1 MTDSILIR
9 LATPVD
15 APVLG
20 KHRTAMF
27 RDMGTIHPSSE
38 AALLDASTGYFE
50 SALASGEYV
59 GWVGYQQED
68 AARIV
73 AGAGLQLR
81 GLLPRPE
88 PKGNGLLL
96 GREGL
101 ILNVYVEP
109 AWRRRGLARRLMQE
123 ILIWAAGAG
132 VARLVL
138 HASNEGRPLY
148 ESLGFIASNEMRH
161 AGAPAAIGPATGA
174 V

>member
-1 MTDSILIR
+1 MTDPIVIR

-27 RDMGTIHPSSE
+27 RDIGTIHPSSE
-38 AALLDASTGYFE
+38 AALHDASTGYFE
-50 SALASGEYV
+50 TALASGEYV
-59 GWVGYQQED
+59 GWVAYQRD
-68 AARIV
+68 DPARIV
-73 AGAGLQLR
+73 AGAGVQLR
-81 GLLPRPE
+81 VLLPRPE
-88 PKGNGLLL
+88 PKGQGLLL

-101 ILNVYVEP
+101 ILNVYVDP

-138 HASNEGRPLY
+138 HASTEGRPLY
-148 ESLGFIASNEMRH
+148 ESLGFVASNEMRY
-161 AGAPAAIGPATGA
+161 AGAPATIGPVTGA
-174 V
+174 A